1 MIELILVAIGDLMII
16 VVLGLKMMIK
26 FIIGIIGVISLFGI
40 AACVMAGR
48 YDTAE
53 EWFQK

>member
-1 MIELILVAIGDLMII
+1 MII
-16 VVLGLKMMIK
+16 VVLESKMMIK

>member
-1 MIELILVAIGDLMII
+1 MTGLILVAIGDLMII
-16 VVLGLKMMIK
+16 AVLESKMMIK
-26 FIIGIIGVISLFGI
+26 FIIGIIGVISLFGV